1 MTTASA
7 SKRDLVSE
15 MNVHG
20 DSSPAGW
27 SAGAI
32 EQENNKATL
41 RGQCRWVLEH
51 KVLMDILE
59 TRNQK
64 SQRRRKLNTM
74 NIHQGPVVPTF
85 KEPAGGCIRCLSLLS
100 FPRVLRG
107 HRTTQ
112 MPMEQRILLLK
123 GQSTVALQVLWCQD
137 TGLWD
142 PPAREEAQ
150 WLGCLFL
157 RNPQIKVNGEWN
169 F

>member
-27 SAGAI
+27 SEGDI

-41 RGQCRWVLEH
+41 KGQCRWVLEP

-59 TRNQK
+59 TRKQK

-85 KEPAGGCIRCLSLLS
+85 KEPAGTFHCCPSHVFSEAAGPHRCPWSREFS
-100 FPRVLRG
+100 FSRE
-107 HRTTQ
+107 RT
-112 MPMEQRILLLK
+112 LLLCRFF
-123 GQSTVALQVLWCQD
+123 G
-137 TGLWD
+137 
-142 PPAREEAQ
+142 ARTQASGTHWQERRHSG
-150 WLGCLFL
+150 WGVCF
-157 RNPQIKVNGEWN
+157 
-169 F
+169 